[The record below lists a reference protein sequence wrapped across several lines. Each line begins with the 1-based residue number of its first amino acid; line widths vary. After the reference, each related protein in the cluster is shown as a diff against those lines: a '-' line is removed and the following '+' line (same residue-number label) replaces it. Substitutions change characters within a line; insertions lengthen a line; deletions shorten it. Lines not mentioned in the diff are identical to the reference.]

1 MHLFGLDLEAP
12 LQRTNI
18 KVASLGS
25 VVVTSGS
32 GYFAKLVMCEAPFD
46 RKFDVVLLRTCLFV
60 IKRQEAGG
68 AYAIA
73 LAWVKK
79 RKQYCNP

>member
-1 MHLFGLDLEAP
+1 MHLFGLDIEAP

-32 GYFAKLVMCEAPFD
+32 GYLAKLVTCEAPFD
-46 RKFDVVLLRTCLFV
+46 RKLNVFLLSTGLF
-60 IKRQEAGG
+60 
-68 AYAIA
+68 AI
-73 LAWVKK
+73 
-79 RKQYCNP
+79 